1 MLKSHPGKLLQD
13 HLLAVANTT
22 RDIVAKTRTD
32 ADDTLLTVA
41 YLIGLTHDLGKSTQ
55 YFQDHLNKGY
65 KGVLSRHSAL
75 SSLFLRCCYPVFG
88 LPIVLVWRH
97 NLPSNFNRIECIPV

>member
-41 YLIGLTHDLGKSTQ
+41 YLIGLTHDLC
-55 YFQDHLNKGY
+55 
-65 KGVLSRHSAL
+65 V
-75 SSLFLRCCYPVFG
+75 
-88 LPIVLVWRH
+88 
-97 NLPSNFNRIECIPV
+97 SN